1 MYLNYTY
8 CASGFCTQALSYK
21 GKDIMSVI
29 FFLLLHVNCWMELS
43 IFDSHF
49 YHLQLVV
56 KGVGELLMSA
66 QMFNNG

>member
-1 MYLNYTY
+1 
-8 CASGFCTQALSYK
+8 
-21 GKDIMSVI
+21 MSVI
-29 FFLLLHVNCWMELS
+29 LWLLHVNCWMEQS

-49 YHLQLVV
+49 YHPQLVV

>member
-1 MYLNYTY
+1 
-8 CASGFCTQALSYK
+8 
-21 GKDIMSVI
+21 MSVI
-29 FFLLLHVNCWMELS
+29 FWLLHVNCWMEQS
-43 IFDSHF
+43 IFDIHF

>member
-1 MYLNYTY
+1 MQV
-8 CASGFCTQALSYK
+8 FFALKHSPTK
-21 GKDIMSVI
+21 VRTSCLLL
-29 FFLLLHVNCWMELS
+29 FLLLHVNCWMELS

-56 KGVGELLMSA
+56 MGVGELLMSA

>member
-1 MYLNYTY
+1 MQVFFALKHSLTKVRT
-8 CASGFCTQALSYK
+8 SGLL
-21 GKDIMSVI
+21 

-49 YHLQLVV
+49 YHPELVV